1 MQEAREQA
9 EQQLTQTKNFYEM
22 EKSQLEARIAEERER
37 AARKVQNMQEDIDA
51 KILEACREKD
61 LELEYLQDQL

>member
-1 MQEAREQA
+1 
-9 EQQLTQTKNFYEM
+9 M